1 MWKKILGIG
10 LAIAIS
16 LSTSTTPVMAETVN
30 IRDDVVNEDV
40 TNDENDDDEITD
52 EETTE
57 EWSEDTQYSPLRGT
71 NLNLGN
77 MKIQKISS
85 TEVAIDALT
94 QCHRKC
100 AKVYLYIYLERK
112 VNGSY
117 STYKSWR
124 YEASNVTNLAK
135 GLRVAVPSGTYY
147 RVRGYHAASNGGLKE
162 STTTLTQG
170 IKVS

>member
-1 MWKKILGIG
+1 MI
-10 LAIAIS
+10 IS
-16 LSTSTTPVMAETVN
+16 LSTSTVPVLAET
-30 IRDDVVNEDV
+30 ISIMDDVENEEV
-40 TNDENDDDEITD
+40 TNDEINDDEITD

-57 EWSEDTQYSPLRGT
+57 EWAEDIQYSPLRGT
-71 NLNLGN
+71 NLNFGS

-85 TEVAIDALT
+85 TEVAIDGLT

-117 STYKSWR
+117 STYKSWTFNT
-124 YEASNVTNLAK
+124 SNATNLAK
-135 GLRVAVPSGTYY
+135 GLRVIVPSGTYY

-170 IKVS
+170 IKVK

>member
-1 MWKKILGIG
+1 M
-10 LAIAIS
+10 AIF
-16 LSTSTTPVMAETVN
+16 LSTSTVPALAGTGKIM
-30 IRDDVVNEDV
+30 DDVANEEI

-57 EWSEDTQYSPLRGT
+57 EWAEDIQYSPLRGT
-71 NLNLGN
+71 NLNFGS

-85 TEVAIDALT
+85 TEVAINGLT

-112 VNGSY
+112 VDGGY

-124 YEASNVTNLAK
+124 YEVSNATNLSK
-135 GLRVAVPSGTYY
+135 GIRVAVPSGTYY

-162 STTTLTQG
+162 STSTLTSG
-170 IKVS
+170 IKVK